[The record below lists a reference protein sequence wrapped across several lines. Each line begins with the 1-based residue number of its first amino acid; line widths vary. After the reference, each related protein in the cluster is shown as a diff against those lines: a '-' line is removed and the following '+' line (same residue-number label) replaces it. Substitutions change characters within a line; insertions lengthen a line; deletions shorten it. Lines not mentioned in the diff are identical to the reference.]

1 MALTKKSC
9 DACAQCYLNITGGIC
24 PIVDCSKSL
33 VNGQCGGAK
42 DGKCEVNGDKDSHGK
57 RFTDVLRNRDGWGNF

>member
-9 DACAQCYLNITGGIC
+9 DACAQCYLNITGGVC

-42 DGKCEVNGDKDSHGK
+42 NGNAK
-57 RFTDVLRNRDGWGNF
+57 